1 MAILAEEYDRIA
13 LEEEFRD
20 LQQKID
26 DLKSQMFMIP
36 LANKPLDIS
45 VGTIAYSDG
54 SVNWDGTSSAE
65 GLYYYDS
72 TPTWKKVTAPTAS
85 ATEKGI
91 AELATSAEVIAGTDT
106 SRVITPS
113 TILGTAIINGA
124 LVGSATA
131 TGGEDNQISIGG
143 VILKWGKRTAN
154 QTPAQ
159 SYRFNDQDGSALA
172 FTNACEIVLT
182 TTTDVNS
189 SENIPVSA
197 MSTTG
202 FSINKNSAD
211 SEEFYFLAIG
221 R

>member
-1 MAILAEEYDRIA
+1 VAILAEEYDRIA

-85 ATEKGI
+85 ATEKG
-91 AELATSAEVIAGTDT
+91 
-106 SRVITPS
+106 
-113 TILGTAIINGA
+113 
-124 LVGSATA
+124 
-131 TGGEDNQISIGG
+131 
-143 VILKWGKRTAN
+143 
-154 QTPAQ
+154 
-159 SYRFNDQDGSALA
+159 
-172 FTNACEIVLT
+172 
-182 TTTDVNS
+182 
-189 SENIPVSA
+189 
-197 MSTTG
+197 
-202 FSINKNSAD
+202 
-211 SEEFYFLAIG
+211 
-221 R
+221 